1 MADPHSTPDT
11 PIAKTDRTLIVGYR
25 PQGTNKSTPSLTLSG
40 KWLRDAGFDTG
51 HQVTVKVAE
60 GCLVLMTGSEQE
72 QTLLAELKAAQ
83 RKLKEIEGAMS
94 FAH

>member
-51 HQVTVKVAE
+51 QQVTVKVAE
-60 GCLVLMTGSEQE
+60 GCIVLMTCDEQ
-72 QTLLAELKAAQ
+72 QQKLLDALKESQ
-83 RKLKEIEGAMS
+83 HKLKRIESMLA
-94 FAH
+94 APQ